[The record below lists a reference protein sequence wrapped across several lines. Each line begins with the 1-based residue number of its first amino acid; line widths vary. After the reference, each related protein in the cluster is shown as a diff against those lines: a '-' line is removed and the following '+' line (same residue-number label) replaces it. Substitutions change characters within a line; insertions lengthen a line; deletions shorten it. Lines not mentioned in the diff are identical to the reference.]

1 MIRCSRQRNSS
12 LSRRESRKG
21 EEKSEVEKGGRRALR
36 RRSALRPG
44 LEGELKIVPDY
55 ERVAGSIA
63 ILSIYRVDETTKGAR
78 EKGRERE
85 RERGEKGRT
94 SRKGPRL
101 SKAEWNHLTPV
112 QDTSRSV
119 LFPEVAPSDGQ
130 LWMLKIQ
137 LRGIYGCRRWAY
149 LLSYYPLL

>member
-1 MIRCSRQRNSS
+1 M
-12 LSRRESRKG
+12 
-21 EEKSEVEKGGRRALR
+21 R

-85 RERGEKGRT
+85 SANEGRKAGRVEKDRAF
-94 SRKGPRL
+94 RKR
-101 SKAEWNHLTPV
+101 N
-112 QDTSRSV
+112 
-119 LFPEVAPSDGQ
+119 
-130 LWMLKIQ
+130 
-137 LRGIYGCRRWAY
+137 GII
-149 LLSYYPLL
+149 